1 VQGSWE
7 YIRSWTLDVR
17 IELREK
23 KAISSN
29 GEQEPA
35 KVSLKDILV
44 REEWQLE
51 YS

>member
-7 YIRSWTLDVR
+7 YIRSWTLDVH

-29 GEQEPA
+29 SEQEPT